1 MPLTSLIVYFRECCV
16 TQQGPLSHFQEML
29 PFADKS
35 HARVGRINRFNC
47 GFLVTKILLSVHM
60 FQITGGT
67 SSSPGQ
73 MAGGLLFSFLK
84 NKNNKTNE
92 QMKMRHQ
99 EKTKPKKT
107 PLGTHNFWINQLW
120 LYHKNAQ
127 FSALSLTSGAQICAT
142 FRVAYNCI
150 QCVQVYNVLMRL
162 ICVQLL

>member
-47 GFLVTKILLSVHM
+47 GFLVTKILLSVHT

-150 QCVQVYNVLMRL
+150 QVYNVLMRL
-162 ICVQLL
+162 ICVQPL